1 MSSNPLFHYT
11 VARAT
16 ADERLRRA
24 EARQAA
30 AEARRTERDERSAS
44 AETKRVPAGR
54 LRTLRALLQR
64 G

>member
-24 EARQAA
+24 EAHRLTV
-30 AEARRTERDERSAS
+30 EARQGQRDARAD
-44 AETKRVPAGR
+44 AETVRVPAGR